1 MALLQTGNVVPGGA
15 FAYAEGALELA
26 TDWALLDHQKA
37 GQSDPCDDGKTLRRG
52 EISGTFVRGMSKW
65 KVGRTVYQRG
75 YHFVL
80 TLFISLGV
88 GQVF

>member
-1 MALLQTGNVVPGGA
+1 MVPGGA
-15 FAYAEGALELA
+15 FAYAEGALELG
-26 TDWALLDHQKA
+26 HQKA